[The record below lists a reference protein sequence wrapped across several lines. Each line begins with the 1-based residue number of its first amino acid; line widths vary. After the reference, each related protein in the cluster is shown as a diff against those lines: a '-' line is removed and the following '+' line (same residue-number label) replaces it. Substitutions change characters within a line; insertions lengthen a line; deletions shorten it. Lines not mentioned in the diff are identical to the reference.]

1 MQDSSGKKTV
11 YNDDN
16 FDEME
21 GIDNG
26 GNEGQDGVKIAAPPA
41 NEDIYSNQTGM

>member
-1 MQDSSGKKTV
+1 MQDSLGRKTV

-16 FDEME
+16 FDEMK

-26 GNEGQDGVKIAAPPA
+26 GNEGQGGVKIAARPA
-41 NEDIYSNQTGM
+41 NDDIYSNQTGM